1 MQRPAIRSSQ
11 ALTLDYTRATFCL
24 QTRAGRLYMP
34 KALTIL
40 GMIVAILLLI
50 VFALDLAIGIPFSK
64 ASRTM
69 DIAFVICALL
79 LGYLS
84 WATLR
89 EQP

>member
-1 MQRPAIRSSQ
+1 
-11 ALTLDYTRATFCL
+11 
-24 QTRAGRLYMP
+24 MP

-69 DIAFVICALL
+69 DVAFVICALL

>member
-1 MQRPAIRSSQ
+1 
-11 ALTLDYTRATFCL
+11 
-24 QTRAGRLYMP
+24 MP

-50 VFALDLAIGIPFSK
+50 VFALDLAVGIPFSK
-64 ASRTM
+64 ASQTM
-69 DIAFVICALL
+69 DIVFVICALL
-79 LGYLS
+79 LAYLS